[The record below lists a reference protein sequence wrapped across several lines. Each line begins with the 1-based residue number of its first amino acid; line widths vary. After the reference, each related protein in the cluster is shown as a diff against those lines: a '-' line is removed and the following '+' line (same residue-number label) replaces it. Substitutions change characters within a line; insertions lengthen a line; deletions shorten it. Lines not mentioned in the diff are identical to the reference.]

1 MEAIYEVGGK
11 LDLAISLNDDRAV
24 NKSGRVYL
32 DPFCSQHGIDLVKVD
47 HINDQVS
54 IDAIQ
59 GHRIDW
65 LFIIGWSQIA
75 GPAVLKA
82 PTHGVLGIHPTL
94 LPEGRGRA
102 PIPWA
107 IIKGLKRTGVTLFKL
122 DEGVDTGDIAAQEVL
137 PIADDETATTL
148 YQRVNEAHRT
158 IIKNVWPDLAA
169 GRVSLRPQDHSQATV
184 WPGRKPEDGR
194 ITSDLTVVDV
204 DRLVRGTTHPYPG
217 AFIDIGDQRI
227 RIWTGLTVE
236 NKANRLNSL
245 VIQLSDGDYLATHYE
260 VDGLK

>member
-1 MEAIYEVGGK
+1 MEVIYEVGGK

-75 GPAVLKA
+75 GPAVLHA
-82 PTHGVLGIHPTL
+82 PTQGVLGIHPTL

-107 IIKGLKRTGVTLFKL
+107 INKGLKRTGVTLFKL

-137 PIADDETATTL
+137 PIASDETATTL
-148 YQRVNEAHRT
+148 YERVNEAHRT
-158 IIKNVWPDLAA
+158 IIKNIWPELAA
-169 GRVSLRPQDHSQATV
+169 GRVSLREQDHSQATV

-194 ITSDLTVVDV
+194 ITPDLTVADV
-204 DRLVRGTTHPYPG
+204 DRLVRGTTRPYPG
-217 AFIDIGDQRI
+217 AFVDIGDERI
-227 RIWTGLTVE
+227 TIWMGHGAE
-236 NKANRLNSL
+236 KDANPSNGL
-245 VIQLSDGDYLATHYE
+245 VIRLADGDYLAEDYE
-260 VDGLK
+260 RDAIK